1 MGFYQRLILKQSCVL
16 CFETAKFCV
25 CRTCE
30 SSFVVNDNRCFCCA
44 VKLSSNLSFCG
55 ECLSRSPAFS
65 KTCVLYDYSHACAQ
79 LIKQFKFNHQLC
91 IGDYFAHQLHSLY
104 RSIIKENGNYAAIIP
119 LPLSRARI
127 KERGYNQ
134 THELLRIIAKNT
146 NTIIDT
152 KSVRRIKTTQPL
164 SSLNLEQGKKEI
176 KGAFSAQVMSYK
188 KVLLVGDVMTTDS
201 SLNEMVKTLIK
212 AGVECCDV
220 LILARA

>member
-1 MGFYQRLILKQSCVL
+1 M
-16 CFETAKFCV
+16 
-25 CRTCE
+25 
-30 SSFVVNDNRCFCCA
+30 
-44 VKLSSNLSFCG
+44 
-55 ECLSRSPAFS
+55 SRSPAFS